1 MEANKRGTGQQQA
14 IQRLASSGDAQ
25 KLMAMLRQTGQVEQ
39 AAQAAAEGQTGELMD
54 LMKRLMATQEGAQ
67 LVERISRQAKEQG
80 LS

>member
-14 IQRLASSGDAQ
+14 IQRLANSGDAQ

-39 AAQAAAEGQTGELMD
+39 AAQAAAKGQTGERMD

-67 LVERISRQAKEQG
+67 LVDRISRQAKEQG

>member
-14 IQRLASSGDAQ
+14 IQRLANSGDAQ

-39 AAQAAAEGQTGELMD
+39 AAQAAAKGQTGELMD
-54 LMKRLMATQEGAQ
+54 LMKRLMATREGAQ
-67 LVERISRQAKEQG
+67 LVDRISRQAKEQG

>member
-1 MEANKRGTGQQQA
+1 MEANKQGKGQQQA

-39 AAQAAAEGQTGELMD
+39 AAQAAAKGQTGELMD

>member
-25 KLMAMLRQTGQVEQ
+25 KLMTMLRQTGQVEQ
-39 AAQAAAEGQTGELMD
+39 AAQAAAKGQTGELMD
-54 LMKRLMATQEGAQ
+54 LMKRLMATQEGVQ

>member
-1 MEANKRGTGQQQA
+1 MEGNKQEKGKQQA

-39 AAQAAAEGQTGELMD
+39 AAQAAAKGQTGELMD
-54 LMKRLMATQEGAQ
+54 LMKRLMSTQEGAQ

>member
-1 MEANKRGTGQQQA
+1 MEANKRGTVEQQA

-39 AAQAAAEGQTGELMD
+39 AAQAAAKGQTGELMD

-67 LVERISRQAKEQG
+67 VVERISRQAKEQG

>member
-14 IQRLASSGDAQ
+14 IQRLVSSGDAQ

-39 AAQAAAEGQTGELMD
+39 AAQAAAKGQTGELMD

>member
-14 IQRLASSGDAQ
+14 IQRLANSGDAQ

-39 AAQAAAEGQTGELMD
+39 AAQAAAKGQTGELMD

-67 LVERISRQAKEQG
+67 LVDRISRQAKEQG